1 MDTVMTA
8 ALNMAPTLIADRRWL
23 HANPEVGFELDQTVR
38 YVSGRLRGM
47 GLEPRETGPSALTVT
62 IGKGD
67 RTLLLR
73 ADMDALPTQETTDLP
88 FRSRNGNGHLCGHDL
103 HTAMLLGAASLLK
116 AREGELKGSVKL
128 MFQPAEELGAGAKA
142 MIEAGLL
149 ESPRVDAAL
158 GMHVTPDLA
167 PGKVVYKPGIAMSS
181 VDVFRVLIQGIGGH
195 SSTPHLCIDPL
206 MIANA
211 IYQALNALTAAEVDP
226 FEPAVLTIGKCGGG
240 TAANI
245 IPDTAVLE
253 GGFRCFGPEVRQR
266 VVPKIHAT
274 IETITATMGGRC
286 TIEKSYTPAVR
297 NDPALCGGMKP
308 FIEEVIG
315 KENLGLSE
323 RPISATDDFAHLGS
337 RVPSLFLQLGAGG
350 LADYPLHNPNVLLDE
365 AALPVGSALLA
376 NCAIQWLQLH
386 S

>member
-8 ALNMAPTLIADRRWL
+8 ALELVPTLVADRRWL
-23 HANPEVGFELDQTVR
+23 HGHPEVGFQLDQTAR
-38 YVSGRLRGM
+38 YVSGRLREM
-47 GLEPRETGPSALTVT
+47 GLEPRETGPAGLTATV
-62 IGKGD
+62 GRGG

-73 ADMDALPTQETTDLP
+73 ADMDALPTQEATDLP

-116 AREGELKGSVKL
+116 AREGELKGTVKL

-149 ESPRVDAAL
+149 ENPRVDAAL
-158 GMHVTPDLA
+158 GLHVTPDLA
-167 PGKVVYKPGIAMSS
+167 PGKVVYKPNIAMSS

-206 MIANA
+206 RIANA
-211 IYQALNALTAAEVDP
+211 VYQALNTLTATEVDP

-253 GGFRCFGPEVRQR
+253 GGFRCFSLEVRQR
-266 VVPKIHAT
+266 VVPRIHAT
-274 IETITATMGGRC
+274 IETLTAAMGGRC
-286 TIEKSYTPAVR
+286 TIEESYTPAVR
-297 NDPALCGGMKP
+297 NDPALCSVMKP
-308 FIEEVIG
+308 FIEEVVG

-337 RVPSLFLQLGAGG
+337 RVPSMFLQLGAGG
-350 LADYPLHNPNVLLDE
+350 LADFPLHNPNVLLDE

-376 NCAIQWLQLH
+376 NCAVQWLLLNA
-386 S
+386 